1 MNKELQKNETSSLA
15 RIRPSTDILEKEDG
29 FHILMDLPGVE
40 KQDMVIDLDDNA
52 LTIKGKTSYPAPAN
66 EKLVD
71 TEFGNVEFLRKFTLS
86 DAVDKQS
93 IQANLNAGV
102 LELYLPKAEEAKP
115 KRIEIQSG

>member
-1 MNKELQKNETSSLA
+1 MNQEVQKKETTSLA

-29 FHILMDLPGVE
+29 FHILMDLPGVNKE
-40 KQDMVIDLDDNA
+40 NLVIDLDDNA
-52 LTIKGKTSYPAPAN
+52 LTVKGKTSYPETGN

-71 TEFGNVEFLRKFTLS
+71 AEFGNVEYVRKFTLS
-86 DAVDKQS
+86 DAVDKSS
-93 IQANLNAGV
+93 IEANLKKGV